1 MFISTL
7 SMRAINVYTLNN
19 MPGYMNMILLD
30 IIRMG
35 AIVGRSVLN
44 QINDA
49 NREESI
55 LILNW

>member
-1 MFISTL
+1 
-7 SMRAINVYTLNN
+7 
-19 MPGYMNMILLD
+19 LLD

-35 AIVGRSVLN
+35 AIVGQSVLN